1 MWQLLF
7 SGAADTLEEPA
18 PDWDG
23 LMEHMEAAELLAL
36 IEKAQERLGELG
48 VSVKPFSA
56 DANPVELYIDRSYN
70 IRMRQPDGPP
80 LPLPALV
87 KSLFILFLRHPE
99 GILLKH
105 RGNYRQELEQI
116 YSVIT
121 PNTAKEDV
129 CARIGRLVNPQENT
143 FSEKASL
150 LNARLDEMLPKNIAD
165 DYKIQGYNGHPR
177 RIPLN
182 PLLVNWQ

>member
-150 LNARLDEMLPKNIAD
+150 LNARLDELLPKAIAD